1 MSLSNAALVALGG
14 ALGAV
19 SRYAVSLAATRLFGP
34 GLPVGTWAVNVLGC
48 VGIGVLVALAPGER
62 IRLVAVVG
70 ALGGF
75 TTFSSYSA
83 ETLALWSAGRP
94 AWAVANAVGS
104 VAVGLGG
111 VALGLALGRAV
122 A

>member
-1 MSLSNAALVALGG
+1 MTNVALVALGG

-19 SRYAVSLAATRLFGP
+19 SRYAVSLAAIRLFGP
-34 GLPVGTWAVNVLGC
+34 ALPVGTWVVNALGC
-48 VGIGVLVALAPGER
+48 LGIGVLVGLAPTER
-62 IRLVAVVG
+62 VRLVAIVG

-94 AWAVANAVGS
+94 GWAVANAVGS
-104 VAVGLGG
+104 VIVGLLSVG
-111 VALGLALGRAV
+111 LGLALGRA
-122 A
+122 AG